1 MSDDK
6 AAQSDASTGHERR
19 HNLELRERLDQ
30 IMDLARHLYR
40 SASDMS
46 PEQLEEARERI
57 EWLAQEIWEA
67 AVYGPLEERSRDA
80 PPDSGEEGSGG

>member
-6 AAQSDASTGHERR
+6 GAPEESPTGSERR

-30 IMDLARHLYR
+30 ILDLARQLYR
-40 SASDMS
+40 EASQMS
-46 PEQLEEARERI
+46 SDELEQARERI

-67 AVYGPLEERSRDA
+67 AVYGPLEQRTRSA
-80 PPDSGEEGSGG
+80 PDDTGEDESGE

>member
-1 MSDDK
+1 MSDDQ
-6 AAQSDASTGHERR
+6 AAPADDSTLNERR

-40 SASDMS
+40 SAAEMS
-46 PEQLEEARERI
+46 PEELEQARERI

-67 AVYGPLEERSRDA
+67 AVYGPLEERSSNAFRETGD
-80 PPDSGEEGSGG
+80 DESGG

>member
-1 MSDDK
+1 MPDDK
-6 AAQSDASTGHERR
+6 GAPGDESTGHERR

-40 SASDMS
+40 EASQMS
-46 PEQLEEARERI
+46 QEELEEARERV

-80 PPDSGEEGSGG
+80 PDDTGEDKSGG

>member
-6 AAQSDASTGHERR
+6 GAPSDTPVGHERR

-40 SASDMS
+40 EASQMS
-46 PEQLEEARERI
+46 QEELEQARERI

-80 PPDSGEEGSGG
+80 LPDTGDDESGG

>member
-6 AAQSDASTGHERR
+6 GAPEDPPTGRERR

-30 IMDLARHLYR
+30 ILDLARQLYR
-40 SASDMS
+40 EASQMS
-46 PEQLEEARERI
+46 RDELEEARERV

-67 AVYGPLEERSRDA
+67 AVYGPLEERSRPTAD
-80 PPDSGEEGSGG
+80 DTGEGESGG

>member
-6 AAQSDASTGHERR
+6 GAPSDASAGHERR

-46 PEQLEEARERI
+46 REELEEARERI

-80 PPDSGEEGSGG
+80 PPDTGKDGSGG

>member
-1 MSDDK
+1 MPDDRRAASDDS
-6 AAQSDASTGHERR
+6 AGHERR

-46 PEQLEEARERI
+46 PDELEQARERI

-80 PPDSGEEGSGG
+80 PPEGGEEASGG

>member
-6 AAQSDASTGHERR
+6 GAPEEASSGRERR

-30 IMDLARHLYR
+30 LMDLARHLYR
-40 SASDMS
+40 EASQMS
-46 PEQLEEARERI
+46 QDELEAARERV

-80 PPDSGEEGSGG
+80 PADSGEDESGG